1 MKFPKKKPAK
11 AQANPLEDLARA
23 RAKLASFSP
32 EALVALAVHPE
43 QRKQLQAT
51 RAVMAAA
58 LAEHQAAVAT
68 FADMVERLDR
78 ALQSA
83 VEA

>member
-1 MKFPKKKPAK
+1 MRSPRKKPTK
-11 AQANPLEDLARA
+11 APANPLDDLARA
-23 RAKLASFSP
+23 RARLASFSP

-58 LAEHQAAVAT
+58 LAEHRAAMEV
-68 FADMVERLDR
+68 FADMVDRLDR

>member
-11 AQANPLEDLARA
+11 AQANPLDDLARA
-23 RAKLASFSP
+23 RARLASFSP
-32 EALVALAVHPE
+32 EALVAAAVDPE
-43 QRKQLQAT
+43 HRKQLQAT

-58 LAEHQAAVAT
+58 LAEHRAAMEV
-68 FADMVERLDR
+68 FADMVDRLDR

>member
-1 MKFPKKKPAK
+1 MKFPRKKPTK
-11 AQANPLEDLARA
+11 APANPLDDLARA
-23 RAKLASFSP
+23 RARLASFSP
-32 EALVALAVHPE
+32 EALVAAAVDPE
-43 QRKQLQAT
+43 HRKQLQAT
-51 RAVMAAA
+51 RAVMASA
-58 LAEHQAAVAT
+58 LAEHRAAVEV